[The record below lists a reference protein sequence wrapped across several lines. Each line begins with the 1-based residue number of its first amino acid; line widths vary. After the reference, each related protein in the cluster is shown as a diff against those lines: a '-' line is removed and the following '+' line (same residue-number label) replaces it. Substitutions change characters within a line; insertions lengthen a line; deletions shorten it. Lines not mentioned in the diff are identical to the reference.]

1 MDNYSKIN
9 FSNDNGAVLFFNLCN
24 DLALVFDKKGEILFA
39 NKAFISFTGED
50 FSILKNKPVSLLFAA
65 GLPFS
70 GIEELNEE
78 VNLQIPLTFRSQDQA
93 TMFDVTI
100 SSCSWEGEPAFLL
113 IGNHRKDAL
122 LSSYASDKNVSEL
135 QDYKLKLEHQ
145 LDQQTLIAD
154 ISQQLSSVDFYQS
167 LDKLLEVLGKH
178 TKVSRVY
185 IFEDSEDG
193 DFTSNTFEW
202 CNEGI
207 VPQINDL
214 KNIPWEIIPS
224 WKMMLWRDG
233 RIFSQNIQ
241 ELPEDIYSVLEPQQ
255 IKSLLIFPIIS
266 HQDMIGFIGFDE
278 CLANRHWERDEIDL
292 LKLISNM
299 LSSAFE
305 RSHMMRR
312 IKENETRLELAIS
325 NSREGVWDW
334 NMISDKVFLSEA
346 WYNLFGYKEDEILP
360 EFAAI
365 EKLIHPDDR
374 KGRSEQWQKHIQG
387 ELDYYEFTLRMLTKT
402 GDWKWIL
409 EKGKVISQAPDGSLV
424 RAIGKHSD
432 VTEIKMAEERLM
444 IALDKEKELNDLKSR
459 FVSNSSHEFRTPLA
473 SILIT
478 SDSLRQYWN
487 KMSPDQIENRL
498 GSIQERVHYL
508 TRIVNDILEI
518 SRLKDGQSGIRL
530 EEFDLV
536 ALCKSLLEVYKT
548 ENRDMG
554 RICCEYS
561 PASITV
567 NADKKLMT
575 QIVNNL
581 VSNALKYSNKDQRI
595 NISLHIEMDILKFS
609 IVDQGIGIPVKE
621 QKHLF
626 EPFFRASNSELVAG
640 SGLGLSIVKESV
652 ARHGGEIIFKSN
664 PGQGTRFDILFPSKL
679 LVENVQA

>member
-1 MDNYSKIN
+1 MDNCSKMN
-9 FSNDNGAVLFFNLCN
+9 MSKDNGAVLLLNLCK
-24 DLALVFDKKGEILFA
+24 DPVVVFDKKGEILFA
-39 NKAFISFTGED
+39 NQAYSSFTGEE
-50 FSILKNKPVSLLFAA
+50 ILTLLHKPA
-65 GLPFS
+65 GLLSPSGIPFS
-70 GIEELNEE
+70 GFEELSEAM
-78 VNLQIPLTFRSQDQA
+78 NLQIPITFHSQGQA
-93 TMFDVTI
+93 TVLDVTI

-113 IGNHRKDAL
+113 ISNHEKNVML
-122 LSSYASDKNVSEL
+122 ESYSSESNVSEL

-185 IFEDSEDG
+185 IFEDSDDG
-193 DFTSNTFEW
+193 EFTSNTFEW

-207 VPQINDL
+207 VPQINEL
-214 KNIPWEIIPS
+214 KDIPWEIIPS
-224 WKMMLWRDG
+224 WKMMLKRDG
-233 RIFSQNIQ
+233 RIFSQNIE
-241 ELPEDIYSVLEPQQ
+241 ELPEDVYSVLEPQQ

-266 HQDMIGFIGFDE
+266 HQNMIGFIGFDE

-312 IKENETRLELAIS
+312 IKENEFRLELAIS

-346 WYNLFGYKEDEILP
+346 WYNLFGYKENEIRH
-360 EFAAI
+360 EFSAL
-365 EKLIHPDDR
+365 EKMIHPDDR
-374 KGRSEQWQKHIQG
+374 KGRSEQWQKHIKG
-387 ELDYYEFTLRMLTKT
+387 DLDYYEFTLRMLTKT

-409 EKGKVISQAPDGSLV
+409 EKGKVISQAPDGSPV

-478 SDSLRQYWN
+478 SDSLRQYWD
-487 KMSPDQIENRL
+487 KMSPDQIESRL

-536 ALCKSLLEVYKT
+536 ALCKSLIEVYKT
-548 ENRDMG
+548 ENRDLG
-554 RICCEYS
+554 RICCEYV

-581 VSNALKYSNKDQRI
+581 VSNALKYSKSDQQI

-626 EPFFRASNSELVAG
+626 EPFFRASNSEMVAG

-652 ARHGGEIIFKSN
+652 ARHGGEITFESK